1 MPLCPLDMRAE
12 CLIIY
17 LKQNRYFMM
26 VMATERDN
34 QLILERELLP
44 VIDALYNFAYHLTGD
59 RTEADDLVQE
69 TYLRA
74 IKAIASYQEGS
85 NPKAWLFK
93 ILKNF
98 FINEYRRQMRRPKEV
113 DFENVIGILKEEESD
128 SGRDY
133 LSADV
138 DAWEEILSDEIV
150 LALQNLRDEYRI
162 VLIMADL
169 EDFKYEEIAEML
181 DIRIGTVRSRL
192 HRARNTLSK
201 QLDHYAAENGYTNHR
216 RSN

>member
-1 MPLCPLDMRAE
+1 MRAE

-44 VIDALYNFAYHLTGD
+44 VIGALYNFAYHLTGD

>member
-1 MPLCPLDMRAE
+1 MRAE